1 MKMGTDEDSGFPFS
15 YGVLQDYY
23 ITHEP
28 FKGHDKGV
36 SAVGTTCSVSGV
48 IHPVI

>member
-1 MKMGTDEDSGFPFS
+1 MPFKLMRTGFPFS
-15 YGVLQDYY
+15 YGVLQQYY

-36 SAVGTTCSVSGV
+36 SAVGTTCSVC
-48 IHPVI
+48 